1 MGERAAPFQRAEF
14 SLFRRIPTR
23 WMDVDIY
30 GHVNNVNYLSFFDT
44 AVNGWLI
51 EEGVL
56 SPATSQTV
64 FLVVETACQYFAEV
78 NFPDT
83 VDAGIRVAR
92 LGRSSVAYDIGLFRN
107 DETSACAQGRFVHV
121 QVDAKSRR
129 PVEITGRRRELLEI
143 IRIFEVDEG

>member
-1 MGERAAPFQRAEF
+1 MGERAAPFQRPDF
-14 SLFRRIPTR
+14 PLFRRIPTR

-64 FLVVETACQYFAEV
+64 FLVVETGCQYFAEV

-83 VDAGIRVAR
+83 VHAGIRVAR
-92 LGRSSVAYDIGLFRN
+92 LGRSSVAYEIGLFRN
-107 DETSACAQGRFVHV
+107 EEATACAQGRFVHV
-121 QVDAKSRR
+121 QVEKESRR
-129 PVEITGRRRELLEI
+129 PVEISGRRRELLEN
-143 IRIFEVDEG
+143 IRISGPAEG

>member
-1 MGERAAPFQRAEF
+1 MSQKATPFARSDF
-14 SLFRRIPTR
+14 SLFRHIPTR

-51 EEGVL
+51 EEGAL
-56 SPATSQTV
+56 SPATSDTV

-83 VDAGIRVAR
+83 VHAGIRVAR
-92 LGRSSVAYDIGLFRN
+92 LGRSSVTYDIGLFRN
-107 DETSACAQGRFVHV
+107 EETSACAQGRFVHV
-121 QVDAKSRR
+121 QVEAASRR
-129 PVEITGRRRELLEI
+129 PVEISGRRRELLET
-143 IRIFEVDEG
+143 IRFSGS

>member
-1 MGERAAPFQRAEF
+1 MSERAKPFRRADF
-14 SLFRRIPTR
+14 SLFRQIPTR

-83 VDAGIRVAR
+83 VHAGIRVAR
-92 LGRSSVAYDIGLFRN
+92 LGRSSVAYEIGLFRN
-107 DETSACAQGRFVHV
+107 EETSACAQGRFVHV
-121 QVDAKSRR
+121 QVEAASRR
-129 PVEITGRRRELLEI
+129 PAEIMGKRRELLESI
-143 IRIFEVDEG
+143 SISGR